1 VESPLSIWERR
12 RDEPWVVGFDAGL
25 LRKLVEEQQAELSS
39 SDHTGVVGIST
50 DDPLRF
56 TVEFLAALTHEVAHQ
71 IFLGPVPA
79 GATPNGETRIMV
91 ATGGTTGKPRYAV
104 HTWDSLVA
112 AVRGLQRWMGG
123 VPIVSVCFLPMRHT
137 SGFMQLIRCFVTD
150 GRILFNSGQSLE
162 LGNVPVVPEGAV
174 TSLVPTQLARLLD
187 VPRAV
192 EWLGFFRIVF
202 VGGGPVWPDL
212 LKRAR
217 AAKIPVALCY
227 GMTETAAQIAT
238 QSPQDFLAG
247 TEPCVEILPHA
258 SVRIVDANG
267 EVLPVGK
274 VGRIQIKSESL
285 FHGYWPDGDRDADW
299 FLSGD
304 RGALDSKGRLHVLG
318 RADAVI
324 ISGGKKVEPG
334 EVEEAVRATGLVGDV
349 AVVGAPDDEWGE
361 IVVAVV
367 VCDESSLSRLPHR
380 LRESLDVYKIPKRWK
395 RVELLPRDEVGK
407 IDRRSLQ
414 TIASEP

>member
-1 VESPLSIWERR
+1 
-12 RDEPWVVGFDAGL
+12 
-25 LRKLVEEQQAELSS
+25 
-39 SDHTGVVGIST
+39 
-50 DDPLRF
+50 
-56 TVEFLAALTHEVAHQ
+56 
-71 IFLGPVPA
+71 
-79 GATPNGETRIMV
+79 
-91 ATGGTTGKPRYAV
+91 
-104 HTWDSLVA
+104 
-112 AVRGLQRWMGG
+112 
-123 VPIVSVCFLPMRHT
+123 
-137 SGFMQLIRCFVTD
+137 
-150 GRILFNSGQSLE
+150 
-162 LGNVPVVPEGAV
+162 
-174 TSLVPTQLARLLD
+174 
-187 VPRAV
+187 
-192 EWLGFFRIVF
+192 
-202 VGGGPVWPDL
+202 
-212 LKRAR
+212 
-217 AAKIPVALCY
+217 
-227 GMTETAAQIAT
+227 MTETAAQIAT

-285 FHGYWPDGDRDADW
+285 FHGYWPDGDRNADW

-334 EVEEAVRATGLVGDV
+334 EVEEAVRATGLVSDV

-367 VCDESSLSRLPHR
+367 VCDESSLSPLSHR
-380 LRESLDVYKIPKRWK
+380 LREILDAYKIPKRWK